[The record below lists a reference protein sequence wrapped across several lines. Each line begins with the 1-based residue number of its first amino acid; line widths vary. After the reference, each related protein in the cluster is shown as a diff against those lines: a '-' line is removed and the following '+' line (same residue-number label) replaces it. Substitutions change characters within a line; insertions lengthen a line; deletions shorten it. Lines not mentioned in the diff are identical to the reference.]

1 MNYLAVLELVVHG
14 RSEQKAKDRGAI
26 QAPKAEGQVG
36 GPGGPAIP
44 GTPPRRRAPL
54 CWIPFRH
61 LTCGTALM
69 LLLLITDP

>member
-36 GPGGPAIP
+36 GPAIP
-44 GTPPRRRAPL
+44 GTPPRRRAPF

-61 LTCGTALM
+61 PTGGTALM
-69 LLLLITDP
+69 LLLLVADP